1 MTGTEA
7 ISFDNIHDS
16 VNLKYLFRNSPPS
29 LSLSRSRSAHLVETN
44 VSSSEA
50 LFIDQQRRWQS
61 IPMCAQVRARAY
73 TILHGCTPKQASQKQ
88 KRKRVFHDHDTHLL
102 ALVLVLSVS
111 LTCSQCNPSLC
122 SGIAL
127 SILSLSG
134 HKSYRHIIYRSI

>member
-1 MTGTEA
+1 
-7 ISFDNIHDS
+7 
-16 VNLKYLFRNSPPS
+16 
-29 LSLSRSRSAHLVETN
+29 
-44 VSSSEA
+44 
-50 LFIDQQRRWQS
+50 
-61 IPMCAQVRARAY
+61 MCAQVRTRAY

-88 KRKRVFHDHDTHLL
+88 KRKRAFHDHDTHLL